1 MKRKCLVGLSL
12 AAASPVLIPVP
23 VAAAPLVKGW
33 AATQGGRGGA
43 IVRVTNLNQDGP
55 GSFKAAIEQRG
66 PRIVVFEVGGVID
79 LGLTTLTISE
89 PDLTIAV
96 VASRYRR
103 GALDR
108 FYQAGVRS
116 FVTEDIGLMGLIDT
130 LVTINTHP
138 QLFLVR
144 MGA

>member
-1 MKRKCLVGLSL
+1 MQPVNLQPLNVLLVAPRERIGQGILSRLHTISSMLVVGQIESL
-12 AAASPVLIPVP
+12 AEHSPP
-23 VAAAPLVKGW
+23 VAGDEAGV
-33 AATQGGRGGA
+33 
-43 IVRVTNLNQDGP
+43 
-55 GSFKAAIEQRG
+55 
-66 PRIVVFEVGGVID
+66 IVVHGGDLDGFEYD
-79 LGLTTLTISE
+79 GLVQVLRPQ

-116 FVTEDIGLMGLIDT
+116 FVTEDVGLVGLLDA
-130 LVTINTHP
+130 LVTIRTHP
-138 QLFLVR
+138 HLFLVR